1 MSLDMNLC
9 DSTAPSHKSSIADRW
24 DEYLTLFYSLIN
36 NILTTGL
43 IDSGDFDFFC
53 MILLLMVLLLKY
65 FFMYLCNKIR
75 VIYLYHNINY
85 LDLKNSNVYIPQQL
99 SKCILLPVIIKQTLA
114 LSSI

>member
-65 FFMYLCNKIR
+65 FLC
-75 VIYLYHNINY
+75 IYATKLELFTYTI
-85 LDLKNSNVYIPQQL
+85 
-99 SKCILLPVIIKQTLA
+99 ILITLT
-114 LSSI
+114 